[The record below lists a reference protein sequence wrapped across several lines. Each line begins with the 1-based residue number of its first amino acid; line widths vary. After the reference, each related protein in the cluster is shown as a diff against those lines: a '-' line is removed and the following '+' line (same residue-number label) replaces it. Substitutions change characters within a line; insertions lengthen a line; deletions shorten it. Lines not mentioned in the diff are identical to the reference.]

1 MPSNDKRSFTQV
13 SKKHGLL
20 AAVGVA
26 ASAAA
31 IAAPVLET
39 IVLPQAAD
47 RLGKALGKRVRSGV
61 GWAYEAARNALA
73 SPDAGERVATAAAK
87 LSTLGMPLTWYGYS
101 AASDPTLP
109 YDLSFWRAGVSVVGS
124 ALGAWFAH
132 RRSVLALPVLAA
144 ADVATVGLGAMNKY
158 MTGTYVTRTWEE
170 SSWREKLF
178 NGGMPLAHGALIA
191 AQGISLLGS
200 GLAARRAGLGLQTS
214 YAPLV
219 QAPWYPLVR
228 KLSLYYMVF
237 SILGHWG
244 EILFCLGIKHGIF
257 MGGYD
262 RSNAML
268 WDQWLFPFPAEGT
281 AAVLI
286 ALFLYPIKEILVKL
300 HEEHVAAGRLPVIL
314 ATPLAFGLSFVLNQI
329 VCTSIDYLTGMVANR
344 DFELWDYRDMPF
356 NFQGQVCLQNSLFYT
371 VVATAAVWG
380 LFPPMENAIANAS
393 DTALDGTLVG
403 LGSFFVFLELLY
415 HVVPA
420 DVQQGVE
427 ALRQL
432 AREFKDRYEET
443 LAEQQLEQL
452 GASLIAGTGDDA
464 ADDEPAGTPVDA

>member
-1 MPSNDKRSFTQV
+1 MPSNNERSFTDISQ
-13 SKKHGLL
+13 KHGLL

-31 IAAPVLET
+31 LAAPAIEAIL
-39 IVLPQAAD
+39 LPKVTD
-47 RLGKALGKRVRSGV
+47 SLGKALGKRVRAGV
-61 GWAYEAARNALA
+61 GWAYEAARKAFA
-73 SPDAGERVATAAAK
+73 SPSETERAATDVASVA
-87 LSTLGMPLTWYGYS
+87 TLGMPLTWYGYA

-109 YDLSFWRAGVSVVGS
+109 YDLSFWRTGASVVGS
-124 ALGAWFAH
+124 ALGVWFMQ
-132 RRSVLALPVLAA
+132 RRSPFALPVLAA
-144 ADVATVGLGAMNKY
+144 ADVATVGLGALNKY
-158 MTGTYVTRTWEE
+158 MTGTYVTRTWLEGT
-170 SSWREKLF
+170 WREKLF
-178 NGGMPLAHGALIA
+178 NGTMPLAHTAFVA
-191 AQGISLLGS
+191 TQGLFLLGS
-200 GLAARRAGLGLQTS
+200 GLTARTAGLGLQTS

-257 MGGYD
+257 MGDYD

-286 ALFLYPIKEILVKL
+286 ALFLYPIKELLVKL

-344 DFELWDYRDMPF
+344 NFELWDYRDMPF

-371 VVATAAVWG
+371 VVATWAVWG

-427 ALRQL
+427 ALRSL
-432 AREFKDRYEET
+432 AREFTDRFEEKV
-443 LAEQQLEQL
+443 AEQQLEQL
-452 GASLIAGTGDDA
+452 DARVIAGTGDDA
-464 ADDEPAGTPVDA
+464 ADDEPAGTPVDV